1 MGNNYRAQEQNSE
14 LKAKANPAKKTNQST
29 ANSTE
34 QWLVELVAIST
45 EFFEKTTLQTQKYLG
60 NATSTTGA
68 IVDAITH
75 HPIVKTLSKSLGKGW
90 LEVLLGEVN
99 IKQVQQTVGE
109 LQQQYPQE
117 KPNQIAHRLMVQK
130 SIQAAGI
137 GLATN
142 FLPPLAVALFA
153 VDLVATTRLQAE
165 MTYEIAAA
173 YGLDLNDPIRRGEV
187 LAIFGLSLGS
197 SMALQMGLE
206 WVEIIPGLGPVIGAS
221 SNAIL
226 LYGLGYIACRFYQT
240 KLHPQTT
247 APVTAEM
254 FQEKSQEY
262 WQFAQE
268 QQQVMD
274 QILAQMILASD
285 PEKSGSDLIPEL
297 EQAHLSSEAVKAIA
311 TYLETPI
318 PLENLLEQLHPD
330 FAAPVFAQCQRI
342 AQIKGEITPAEQ
354 AILDAI
360 AKKINRDEKTL
371 KLLTE
376 N

>member
-1 MGNNYRAQEQNSE
+1 MGNDHQAQEQHHKLE
-14 LKAKANPAKKTNQST
+14 TEANPAQKTNPST

-34 QWLVELVAIST
+34 QWLVELVAVIT
-45 EFFEKTTLQTQKYLG
+45 ELFEKTTLQTQQYLV
-60 NATSTTGA
+60 NATATTGT
-68 IVDAITH
+68 IVDAIAKN
-75 HPIVKTLSKSLGKGW
+75 PIVKTLNKSLGKGG
-90 LEVLLGEVN
+90 LEILLGGVN
-99 IKQVQQTVGE
+99 IEQAQQTVRE

-187 LAIFGLSLGS
+187 LAIFGLSFGS
-197 SMALQMGLE
+197 SIALQMSLE

-240 KLHPQTT
+240 KLHPSTT

-254 FQEKSQEY
+254 FQQKSQEY

-297 EQAHLSSEAVKAIA
+297 EQSHLSSEAVKAIA

-318 PLENLLEQLHPD
+318 PLENLLEKLHPD

-342 AQIKGEITPAEQ
+342 AQIKGEITPAAQ
-354 AILDAI
+354 VILDAI
-360 AKKINRDEKTL
+360 APKINRDK
-371 KLLTE
+371 
-376 N
+376 NP

>member
-1 MGNNYRAQEQNSE
+1 MGNENRVQEDQNNLQAE
-14 LKAKANPAKKTNQST
+14 ANSVQKTNPST

-34 QWLVELVAIST
+34 QWFVELIAVT
-45 EFFEKTTLQTQKYLG
+45 TKFFEQTTLQTQHYLA
-60 NATSTTGA
+60 NVTASTGA
-68 IVDAITH
+68 IIDAIAKN
-75 HPIVKTLSKSLGKGW
+75 PIVKILSNNLGTSW
-90 LEVLLGEVN
+90 LEILLGGVN
-99 IKQVQQTVGE
+99 IEQVQKTVQD
-109 LQQQYPQE
+109 LQKQYPQE
-117 KPNQIAHRLMVQK
+117 TSSEIAHRLMVQK

-153 VDLVATTRLQAE
+153 IDLVTTTRLQAE

-197 SMALQMGLE
+197 SVAIQTGLE
-206 WVEIIPGLGPVIGAS
+206 WVEIIPGLGAVIGAS

-226 LYGLGYIACRFYQT
+226 LYGLGYIACRFYET

-247 APVTAEM
+247 ELTVQS
-254 FQEKSQEY
+254 FQQESQDY
-262 WQFAQE
+262 WKFASH

-274 QILAQMILASD
+274 QILAQMILASYPD
-285 PEKSGSDLIPEL
+285 KSKSDLIPEL
-297 EQAHLSSEAVKAIA
+297 EQAHLSPEAIKAIS

-318 PLENLLEQLHPD
+318 SLENLLEQLHPD
-330 FAAPVFAQCQRI
+330 FVTPLLVQCERI
-342 AQIKGEITPAEQ
+342 AQIDGEMTPAEQ

-360 AKKINRDEKTL
+360 AKKRNRNGKP
-371 KLLTE
+371 
-376 N
+376 